1 MVASSRGFL
10 AIALGLTGLAILVAP
25 TLGQG
30 QGQDGAVRKAANP
43 ASAAMPPT
51 PIAPVIGT
59 VDIELVF
66 KSYEKV
72 KQSNK
77 EYSAALM
84 ARKNELMR
92 IMSEAQEEAQMLSKL
107 APGTEDYKKHENRVT
122 ELKARH
128 EAGREQAE
136 REFALRQAEAMATLY
151 KEIQEMVK
159 KVAQWRKMN
168 YVVKVSSQPITGTD
182 PNSVMAAIS
191 STLVYADSRND
202 ITNDVVH
209 NLNRFYK
216 ATTSPSAKPAAS
228 ATSAPA
234 GPGNAPQTD
243 GN

>member
-1 MVASSRGFL
+1 MIASSRGIL
-10 AIALGLTGLAILVAP
+10 AIGLGLTGLAILVAP

-30 QGQDGAVRKAANP
+30 QAQDGAVRKATNP
-43 ASAAMPPT
+43 ASVQKPPP

-59 VDIELVF
+59 IDLELVF
-66 KSYEKV
+66 KNYEKV

-84 ARKNELMR
+84 ARKNELMK

-107 APGTEDYKKHENRVT
+107 APGTEDYRKHENRVT
-122 ELKARH
+122 QLKAQH

-136 REFALRQAEAMATLY
+136 REFAMRQAEAMATLY

-159 KVAQWRKMN
+159 MLAKERNMN

-191 STLVYADSRND
+191 STLVYADPRND
-202 ITNDVVH
+202 ITSDVIH

-216 ATTSPSAKPAAS
+216 ATAAPSAKAA
-228 ATSAPA
+228 A
-234 GPGNAPQTD
+234 GPAVAPGNPANAPQPD